1 MVSKG
6 VRVASRALE
15 SEERLTASA
24 GGGASEASDRDSTK
38 GAVWA
43 VTWAGLCRRAFG
55 AHHAPSR
62 VESL

>member
-15 SEERLTASA
+15 SERLTVSA